1 MTSPSRN
8 LSLGLP
14 LIFLLF
20 APSARAQQT
29 SIEDLK
35 KQIEALSQ
43 SVKAMQKD
51 LQEIKAL
58 LQSRVPTPPP
68 QKVDLDL
75 GGRPARGENTAR
87 LTLIEFSDYQ

>member
-1 MTSPSRN
+1 MTSMKWN
-8 LSLGLP
+8 LSVGLP
-14 LIFLLF
+14 LIFLF
-20 APSARAQQT
+20 IAPPMMAQQT
-29 SIEDLK
+29 SIEELK

-58 LQSRVPTPPP
+58 LQSRMPAAPP
-68 QKVDLDL
+68 QNVVLDL
-75 GGRPARGENTAR
+75 GDHPARGQDTAK